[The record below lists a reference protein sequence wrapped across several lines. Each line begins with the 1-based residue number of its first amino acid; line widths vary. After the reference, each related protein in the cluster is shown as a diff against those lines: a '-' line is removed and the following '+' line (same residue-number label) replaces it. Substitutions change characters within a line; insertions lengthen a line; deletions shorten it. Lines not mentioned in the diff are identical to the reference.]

1 MQQYIWKLAVKAS
14 ETLFV
19 KEIRNGCSYSQV
31 CTGTYSH
38 VVEGYSHPVVEVF
51 AEERDLSV
59 ALAEVVEHDEVGVH
73 LHADTD
79 GLGGCTVRK
88 DQS

>member
-1 MQQYIWKLAVKAS
+1 MQQDIWKPAVKSS

-19 KEIRNGCSYSQV
+19 KEIRHS
-31 CTGTYSH
+31 CTETYSH

>member
-1 MQQYIWKLAVKAS
+1 MQQDIWKPAVKSS
-14 ETLFV
+14 ETLY
-19 KEIRNGCSYSQV
+19 YSQV
-31 CTGTYSH
+31 CTRTYSH

-88 DQS
+88 DES